1 MNKFSKLA
9 LIFTVC
15 AGMTACS
22 GGIVTQGDYHVIP
35 LPKEITPENG
45 QPFALTSSVKIYYP
59 EGNAQMEQNAVFL
72 SLYLKELTGFE
83 LEAVSGEGSDGI
95 LLTLDKNIP
104 HAEGYRLKVGHEGIE
119 IAGASEA
126 GVFYGIQTLRKSIPI
141 DAEGSRVM
149 LPAVTINDYPRFAY
163 RGMMLD
169 VGRHFF
175 PVDSIKIYLDM
186 LALHHIN
193 RFHWHLSDDQG
204 WRIEIK
210 KYPKLTEVGSQ
221 RSETVIGHN
230 SGKYDGKP
238 YGGFYTQDE
247 IREVIAYA
255 AERHITIVPEI
266 DLPGHQQAAL
276 ASYPELGCTGGP
288 YEVWKQW
295 GISDD
300 VICAGNDKAM
310 QFLED
315 VLAEIIELFPSEYIH
330 VGGDE
335 CPKVRW
341 EKCPKCQARIKAE
354 GIKGDSHHTAEQYLQ
369 SYVIKRMAKFVESKG
384 RKIIGW
390 SEILEGGLP
399 ENATVMSWLGTSSG
413 IEAAR
418 QHHDVIMAPN
428 TYVYF
433 DYYQTTDTENE
444 PDAIGGYIPLE
455 KVYSFEP
462 TEGIPEEGHKYI
474 IGAQANL
481 WTEYIPNFRQVQYMV
496 LPRMDALAEVQWC
509 DPSQKDYPD
518 FLSRLMHMTQL
529 YDKLGYN
536 YAKHIY
542 DPNVSLNPNPEKGC
556 LTVSITKLGDG
567 VVYYTTDGTEPTSAS
582 STYTAPLE
590 IKEDADIKAVII
602 RPDGSRS
609 RMFSETVSFNKAT
622 MKPITL
628 KEQPSQGYVFNGAPV
643 LNDGLKG
650 NTNYKTGRW
659 LGFQGK
665 DIDAVIDLKEPTEF
679 SRVSFD
685 TNVMKGDWI
694 MGAIGVTIKVSD
706 DGQTFREVASESI
719 PSLQQKDADGIY
731 PQEISFDTQKA
742 RYVEVIIRNGKL
754 PSWHG
759 GAGNP
764 AYIFV
769 DEICVE

>member
-141 DAEGSRVM
+141 DAEGSKVM

-542 DPNVSLNPNPEKGC
+542 DPNVSLNPNLEKGC

-679 SRVSFD
+679 SKVSFD
-685 TNVMKGDWI
+685 YRCNDKS
-694 MGAIGVTIKVSD
+694 IG
-706 DGQTFREVASESI
+706 
-719 PSLQQKDADGIY
+719 
-731 PQEISFDTQKA
+731 
-742 RYVEVIIRNGKL
+742 
-754 PSWHG
+754 
-759 GAGNP
+759 
-764 AYIFV
+764 
-769 DEICVE
+769 

>member
-1 MNKFSKLA
+1 MRKLLVSLCAVGLSLVGLSSCGGSAEEVKSYNQGINIIPAPVSLQQKEGAFKLGTSTKIYASSPEAKVVGEFFASKLNQA
-9 LIFTVC
+9 TGYNVSVAEEKPSAGISLLIDSSLEMGDEGYLLDVDSKNVVVKAKTAQGLFYGMQSFLQLLPAEIESPTVVN
-15 AGMTACS
+15 
-22 GGIVTQGDYHVIP
+22 GIAWKAP
-35 LPKEITPENG
+35 
-45 QPFALTSSVKIYYP
+45 
-59 EGNAQMEQNAVFL
+59 
-72 SLYLKELTGFE
+72 
-83 LEAVSGEGSDGI
+83 AVSIKDE
-95 LLTLDKNIP
+95 P
-104 HAEGYRLKVGHEGIE
+104 RFGYRGI
-119 IAGASEA
+119 
-126 GVFYGIQTLRKSIPI
+126 
-141 DAEGSRVM
+141 
-149 LPAVTINDYPRFAY
+149 
-163 RGMMLD
+163 MLD
-169 VGRHFF
+169 ACRHFI
-175 PVDSIKIYLDM
+175 PVENIKKQLDV
-186 LALHHIN
+186 LALFKIN
-193 RFHWHLSDDQG
+193 RMHWHLTDDQG

-210 KYPKLTEVGSQ
+210 KYPKLTEIGSK
-221 RSETVIGHN
+221 RI
-230 SGKYDGKP
+230 DGEGTE
-238 YGGFYTQDE
+238 YGGYYTQEQVKE
-247 IREVIAYA
+247 IVKYA
-255 AERHITIVPEI
+255 ADRFITIVPEI
-266 DLPGHQQAAL
+266 ELPGHEMAAI
-276 ASYPELGCTGGP
+276 AAYPELSCKGQPGVP
-288 YEVWKQW
+288 RVIW
-295 GISDD
+295 GVEDIVMCAGKEEPFEFLAD
-300 VICAGNDKAM
+300 VI
-310 QFLED
+310 
-315 VLAEIIELFPSEYIH
+315 AEVAPLFPGEYFHI
-330 VGGDE
+330 GGDE

-679 SRVSFD
+679 SKVSFD

-694 MGAIGVTIKVSD
+694 MGATGVTIKVSD

-759 GAGNP
+759 GAGNL